1 MIPANFYPTPSGNDK
16 SFMGLAFTA
25 ELQSIPITSQ
35 EFTQAYW
42 LGWMYWDN
50 LPMQYHV
57 SVASFKDGVLTFTDD
72 TKVENV
78 PVGFSIHY
86 NSRIDQYKWM
96 YSGVNYISNISK
108 WGNIEYVY
116 SSNASSYFYLPNKL
130 DINTCL
136 WGRLR
141 LIFFGL
147 SEDKTVELNTVLAD
161 VPYEDFSS
169 GNDMTVVVANSGAY
183 NGTFTIT
190 KEDISQYS
198 TFSKVINNVTFNFVL
213 ASYTTPCYRDV
224 DYNSGVQGYSAVHPM
239 VQVHN
244 KSGRPYVVGVTNAMQ
259 YQMRDDTNWGSGYL
273 GQGFFSN
280 WSGMVDRL
288 SSTRI
293 TDVIWERFGG
303 FVGSF
308 NVSDLAPMTYDLI
321 VPDGATFYVRGI
333 GRNDI
338 FIIGRIFTYD
348 EILHCLSLFPRM
360 RNNDTGLGYTQNSS
374 YWYGHVDKDNGEFLG
389 DLVNGSQTDLLTDWQ
404 LLNHNIIDNV
414 FTKDEIPE
422 YVPPIPKDA
431 ENIGDKITRP
441 ATLGIGGTNGFVTLY
456 ALRKEDIAQLGALL
470 WTSFVDTDYWKNYLF
485 SLALDTGTFSLAGL
499 LNFFVSCRVYP
510 FSMINVAGCSSFG
523 QDMYVGTGIVPL
535 HFSTNLHTLGSMCDY
550 IYGGWYEIPRCYN
563 DWRDYVNTEII
574 LYIPYC
580 GTLKLNPGDVIGNRI
595 DITYAVDFATGGCIA
610 YADMTTGDG
619 QGFPVGALPG
629 QIGADI
635 PLTAT
640 AAGEVA
646 ARFIGDALNV
656 GGIVAGEGANVA
668 SGALGAAMGK
678 PSSGGTGNMLS
689 GTAGIIGGLPAAM
702 AVDMAVPM
710 AKQGLQMLS
719 RGAVQAPMLSGGR
732 GFASFGAP
740 QKPYVQIRRGIY
752 PEISGLNDIAGKPA
766 ATTTTIGA
774 LTGFVQGDVKT
785 DGLSCPENEKAKIRQ
800 LIASGIYV

>member
-1 MIPANFYPTPSGNDK
+1 MIRDSFYPTATDM
-16 SFMGLAFTA
+16 SFMGLKYTA
-25 ELQSIPITSQ
+25 ELQSIPIP
-35 EFTQAYW
+35 ENVFTQAYW
-42 LGWMYWDN
+42 LGWMGWKK

-57 SVASFKDGVLTFTDD
+57 SAATFADGVLSLTDN
-72 TKVENV
+72 TKPENV
-78 PVGFSIHY
+78 PVGFSVHY
-86 NSRIDQYKWM
+86 SSNLDIYKWGCSFVK
-96 YSGVNYISNISK
+96 YKDANTK
-108 WGNIEYVY
+108 WGNIDWVY
-116 SSNASSYFYLPNKL
+116 SSTAANYFYLPNML
-130 DINTCL
+130 NINTCT

-141 LIFFGL
+141 LIFYGL
-147 SEDKTVELNTVLAD
+147 SEDRTTELNYVSAD
-161 VPYEDFSS
+161 VPYEDFAAGS
-169 GNDMTVVVANSGAY
+169 DMTVTVSNAGVY
-183 NGTFTIT
+183 NGTFTVT
-190 KEDISQYS
+190 KTDISQYS
-198 TFSKVINNVTFNFVL
+198 TFTKTINNVTFNFVL
-213 ASYTTPCYRDV
+213 AAYTIPCIRDV
-224 DYNSGVQGYSAVHPM
+224 NYNSGVQGYSSVHPM
-239 VQVHN
+239 VQIHN
-244 KSGRPYVVGVTNAMQ
+244 KSNRPYIIGITNPVQ
-259 YQMRDDTNWGSGYL
+259 FQFRDDTYWGSGGYQ
-273 GQGFFSN
+273 GQGFYCT
-280 WSGMVDRL
+280 WSGALNGLTAYNNNGVYD
-288 SSTRI
+288 
-293 TDVIWERFGG
+293 WCGG
-303 FVGSF
+303 FIGTI
-308 NVSDLAPMTYDLI
+308 NMSDMPQGQLFLT
-321 VPDGATFYVRGI
+321 VPTDATFYCRGV
-333 GRNDI
+333 GRSDY
-338 FIIGRIFTYD
+338 FIVGRVLTYD
-348 EILHCLSLFPRM
+348 EVLHCLSLLPRM
-360 RNNDTGLGYTQNSS
+360 RNTDTGIGYAQDSS
-374 YWYGHVDKDNGEFLG
+374 YWYGHVNYDTNEFLG
-389 DLVNGSQTDLLTDWQ
+389 DLVNGSQLNKLVDWQ
-404 LLNHNIIDNV
+404 LLNHNIDDNTV
-414 FTKDEIPE
+414 TVDDIPE
-422 YVPPIPKDA
+422 YNPIPGDA
-431 ENIGDKITRP
+431 ENVGEKITRP

-456 ALRKEDIAQLGALL
+456 ALRKADIAQLGELL

-510 FSMINVAGCSSFG
+510 FSMANVAGCSSFG

-535 HFSTNLHTLGSMCDY
+535 HFTTNLHTLGSMCDY

-580 GTLKLNPGDVIGNRI
+580 GTLKLNPGDVVGNRI

-610 YADMTTGDG
+610 YVDMTTGDG

-678 PSSGGTGNMLS
+678 PSAGGGNFLS
-689 GTAGIIGGLPAAM
+689 GTAGIMGGLPAAM

-752 PEISGLNDIAGKPA
+752 PEISGLDDIAGKPA
-766 ATTTTIGA
+766 AVTTTIEA